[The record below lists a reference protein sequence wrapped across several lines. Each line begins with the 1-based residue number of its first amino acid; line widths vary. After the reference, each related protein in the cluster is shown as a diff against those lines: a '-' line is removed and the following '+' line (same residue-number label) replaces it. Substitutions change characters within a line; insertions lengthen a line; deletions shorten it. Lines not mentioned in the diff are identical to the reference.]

1 MLTRGHVCVGRGHGG
16 FPRRARGDRVPPSA
30 ALQGGAA
37 GAARPEHTR
46 EDRGH
51 VQRREARGLTEVNV
65 PEKVTIFVS
74 GVRES
79 ESNPESGVAA
89 AVLLKM
95 LGMAVHVY
103 MPSQNLP
110 SRKV

>member
-1 MLTRGHVCVGRGHGG
+1 M
-16 FPRRARGDRVPPSA
+16 
-30 ALQGGAA
+30 
-37 GAARPEHTR
+37 
-46 EDRGH
+46 
-51 VQRREARGLTEVNV
+51 